1 MAEAFT
7 FFWKS
12 RLSQWHRA
20 PFVLGGVAFTHG
32 EQYMMY
38 AKALLFGDH
47 DAAERI
53 LAAVDLL
60 QTQPQMGRPGR
71 VLGTRELVVPQTPYI
86 IPYRVRRERLEL
98 MAVFHGRRKWPTK
111 M

>member
-12 RLSQWHRA
+12 RLSQWQRA
-20 PFVLGGVAFTHG
+20 PFVLGGVTFTHA

-38 AKALLFGDH
+38 AKALLFGDR

-53 LAAVDLL
+53 LAADTPREQQAIDRTIRGFDEAVWALF
-60 QTQPQMGRPGR
+60 PQGGGFARTYHGFGQNRAQRGRSLP
-71 VLGTRELVVPQTPYI
+71 
-86 IPYRVRRERLEL
+86 
-98 MAVFHGRRKWPTK
+98 
-111 M
+111 